1 MAVAAYAA
9 LVPIAAGDI
18 SWPGAAEAVPIV
30 LALLAYAA
38 LYIVGVRRLRGTPRA
53 VPGWRIACFSGGMLV
68 LLAALASPIAG
79 AADELFWAHM
89 VEHLMIG
96 DLAALLL
103 VLGLTGPLIAP
114 VLRLPGMGALRVLVH
129 PVVAFTLWA
138 VNLYAWHLRVLH
150 EGAVRHDDLHAL
162 QHMLFLALGMNMWM
176 ALLGPLPKPVWFGN
190 AAKLGYIVAVRLTAG
205 VLGNVFVFGG
215 GALYGVYAPGEHAWG
230 ISPGGDQVAA
240 GGIMMVEG
248 SFVTIGL
255 FCWLFLRAARQTDER
270 QDLIELAQA
279 HGVELDEKRAGRAV
293 AAGRGDD
300 LRRRILAE

>member
-1 MAVAAYAA
+1 MI
-9 LVPIAAGDI
+9 LAAGDI
-18 SWPGAAEAVPIV
+18 SWPGAAQVVPIIIV
-30 LALLAYAA
+30 LLAYGA
-38 LYIVGVRRLRGTPRA
+38 LYVAGVRRLRGTTRA
-53 VPGWRIACFSGGMLV
+53 VPGWRIACFAGGMFV
-68 LLAALASPIAG
+68 LLTALASPLAG
-79 AADELFWAHM
+79 ASDELFWAHM
-89 VEHLMIG
+89 VEHLLIG

-138 VNLYAWHLRVLH
+138 VNLYAWHLRLLH
-150 EGAVRHDDLHAL
+150 EGAVRHDNVHAL

-176 ALLGPLPKPVWFGN
+176 ALLGPLPKPAWFGN

-215 GALYGVYAPGEHAWG
+215 GALYDVYAPGERVWG
-230 ISPGGDQVAA
+230 ISPGGDQVTA

-248 SFVTIGL
+248 SLVTIGL

-270 QDLIELAQA
+270 QDLIEFAA
-279 HGVELDEKRAGRAV
+279 EHGVDLDEKRAGRAV
-293 AAGRGDD
+293 EAGRGEE
-300 LRRRILAE
+300 LRARILAAE